1 MFDETLIVVPPAR
14 QQELKAVV
22 EQPAPQLHDV
32 DQSLTA
38 PTAERIK
45 AVEAVFSQQEKESRA
60 VAGLIGLWTGTL
72 LLHDLAVET
81 FDEPADEKEEQLKPE
96 KKPHSCC

>member
-1 MFDETLIVVPPAR
+1 MFDETIIVVPPAR

-22 EQPAPQLHDV
+22 EQPAPHLQDA

-38 PTAERIK
+38 PSAERVQ
-45 AVEAVFSQQEKESRA
+45 AVEAVFSDHEKESHA

-72 LLHDLAVET
+72 LLHDVAVET
-81 FDEPADEKEEQLKPE
+81 FDESADEKEKLLKPE